1 MTMWSH
7 EYCITNHLIESFS
20 AAFHTKRHRKHSGKL
35 MMLCAELTN
44 PDLSL
49 EIDFEGST
57 ITGQRWFLTLSP
69 MLRCLASQ
77 INSEFLG
84 HLHPTSSSWPFEM
97 WGMDVIGPI
106 TPPTSK
112 GHRFIL
118 DVINYFWK
126 WAKSILLIE
135 VKMSNVI
142 KFIKYHVIYHFGVP
156 RWIIHDNRPQFVRQ
170 AF

>member
-1 MTMWSH
+1 MCLQPWLVLSKICLEDSRTARGDLQVKVVLETSTDPEPKDWRFSFVDFVLCGILPDDSKGGNCNKKKLFDSMTMWSH

-69 MLRCLASQ
+69 MLRCLAS
-77 INSEFLG
+77 
-84 HLHPTSSSWPFEM
+84 
-97 WGMDVIGPI
+97 
-106 TPPTSK
+106 
-112 GHRFIL
+112 
-118 DVINYFWK
+118 
-126 WAKSILLIE
+126 
-135 VKMSNVI
+135 
-142 KFIKYHVIYHFGVP
+142 
-156 RWIIHDNRPQFVRQ
+156 
-170 AF
+170 